1 MVRRVALTALFFIT
15 MALMA
20 APYALVPVGD

>member
-1 MVRRVALTALFFIT
+1 MARRLTLTALFFIS

-20 APYALVPVGD
+20 APYALVPVGG